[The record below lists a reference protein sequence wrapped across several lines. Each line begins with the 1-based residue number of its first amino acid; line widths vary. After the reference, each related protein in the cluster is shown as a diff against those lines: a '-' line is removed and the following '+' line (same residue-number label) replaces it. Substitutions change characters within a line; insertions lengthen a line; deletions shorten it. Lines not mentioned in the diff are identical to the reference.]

1 MSRVS
6 DWVWHNRLE
15 VTLMVLLA
23 AAALAAFF
31 VSVDIPFK

>member
-15 VTLMVLLA
+15 VTLIVLLA
-23 AAALAAFF
+23 VAAVAAFF
-31 VSVDIPFK
+31 VSVDLRFN